1 MAGTSLKCLTKVVIQ
16 AAPHYVV
23 DLSWNASTSSDI
35 SGYNI
40 YRAVHSNSTCG
51 SFLKINSSLNTSMVY
66 DDSLVVDGASYCY
79 ATTAVNS
86 SNEESAYSNIVSDI
100 QVPAP

>member
-1 MAGTSLKCLTKVVIQ
+1 
-16 AAPHYVV
+16 
-23 DLSWNASTSSDI
+23 
-35 SGYNI
+35 
-40 YRAVHSNSTCG
+40 
-51 SFLKINSSLNTSMVY
+51 LKINSSLNTSMVY